1 VRRVRFISLFS
12 CALVRANSPHFHSLT
27 ELESGAVFGYQD
39 NPDLARLVK
48 SPPIAVAGS
57 VVAYKAK

>member
-1 VRRVRFISLFS
+1 MFETAAGAEESNRVATKFIK
-12 CALVRANSPHFHSLT
+12 
-27 ELESGAVFGYQD
+27 D

-48 SPPIAVAGS
+48 SPPIAVVGS